1 MAKEYTQLTEKER
14 YHLELLLQGSNSYSQ
29 NEIARILGR
38 AKSTISREIKR
49 NIKVKPKVWKKR
61 AKQISISERPEK
73 DILKEDIGNW
83 EGDTIEGKGHRS
95 GLGTFVDMKK

>member
-49 NIKVKPKVWKKR
+49 NKDKDGKYRSEVASALAVNRRKRETPTKFIDIAKNVIEDKLTVDNKSFWKR
-61 AKQISISERPEK
+61 
-73 DILKEDIGNW
+73 
-83 EGDTIEGKGHRS
+83 
-95 GLGTFVDMKK
+95 V